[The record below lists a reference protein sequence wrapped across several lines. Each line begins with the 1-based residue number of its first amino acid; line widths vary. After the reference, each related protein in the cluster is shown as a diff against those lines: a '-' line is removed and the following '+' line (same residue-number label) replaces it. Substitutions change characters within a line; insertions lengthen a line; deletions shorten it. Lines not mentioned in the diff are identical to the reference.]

1 MQRVNPFF
9 VLLPL
14 LFLVLLMNLS
24 FGAIQI
30 PLSSVWATLLG
41 DESVKESWR
50 YILLNYRLPK
60 AIVAILVGV
69 ALSVSGLLMQ
79 TLFRNPMAGPYVL
92 GLSSGAGLGVAL
104 VLLGSSLLPAVLAD
118 LVQSP
123 YGIALASISGS
134 LVLLTLVLVL
144 ARKVQ
149 QTTTLLIVGLMFGSF
164 ANAMIGVLTY
174 FSTAEQLK
182 RFTFWSLGS
191 LGNLTHTTIIVF
203 SCCVVLGFIM
213 SIRVVKALDALL
225 LGERYATSMGISVK
239 KTRLIIILATSIL
252 AGGATAFVGPIA
264 FIGLAVPHI
273 ARLIFRTSKHSTL
286 LLLSAFVGAILML
299 FCDMLTQFPGQA
311 FVLPI
316 NAITSILGAPIVI
329 ALLLK
334 KV

>member
-1 MQRVNPFF
+1 MQRINPFF
-9 VLLPL
+9 ILVPL
-14 LFLVLLMNLS
+14 LFLMLLWNLS
-24 FGAIQI
+24 FGAIRI

-60 AIVAILVGV
+60 AIVAVLVGV

-104 VLLGSSLLPAVLAD
+104 VLLGSSLLPVFLAD
-118 LVQSP
+118 LMQSP

-134 LVLLTLVLVL
+134 LVLLSLVLVL
-144 ARKVQ
+144 ARRVQ

-191 LGNLTHTTIIVF
+191 LGNLSRTTILVF
-203 SCCVVLGFIM
+203 GSSVLLGFIM

-225 LGERYATSMGISVK
+225 LGERYAASMGISVK
-239 KTRLIIILATSIL
+239 KTRLTIILATSIL

-264 FIGLAVPHI
+264 FIGLAVPHM
-273 ARLIFRTSKHSTL
+273 ARLLFRTSKHGNL
-286 LLLSAFVGAILML
+286 LLLSACVGAILML